1 MTAPLIQ
8 GASGIEGEELTLAS
22 IDENNNEI
30 FTFTAN
36 EPVTWSINGGEK
48 SLFEIDQDT
57 GQLSF
62 TDTPDYETVKDLN
75 GTTLEFKT
83 NYYDSTKSVGNSF
96 FVELYD
102 IQNKSNQ
109 STPITSNN
117 FIQYVNDGSFDN
129 TFIHR
134 LVSDFVIQSGGYKV
148 LTDSSEA
155 GFSVST
161 IQSKGEII
169 NEPGNANF
177 IGSIAMA
184 KISGKPNSATSEWFI
199 NLSDN
204 NNLDTQNEG
213 FTVFGHILGD
223 GINNPLLLNQTGID
237 TYPLELQFTNT
248 TVQLPAVPLLNLD
261 SSGLKIDN
269 FFIINEIKSVDIRPD
284 EIGNKYNLVVSATD
298 LDGNQSNQYVIVT
311 VNDIQGEILKGINGD
326 ETLKGGIGN
335 DVFQGNGGN
344 DTIDG
349 GEDYDIATYSGNFA
363 DYTFDITNTILT
375 VTDNRSATSDGTDT
389 LSNIERLTFAD
400 KNALITSK
408 EIKAIDAL
416 GFQAEKVYSG
426 NSDSYKFYD
435 LGSDNYGVG
444 TSTGIDE
451 LTGESILKFDDKK
464 MNLMND
470 IKATFDQVT
479 GLDTDSGKMFRLYN
493 ASFKRLPDPDGLRYW
508 IDNFSSGK
516 DDERAVASSFLVSA
530 EFKERYGAD
539 VSNESYVNTLYRN
552 VLGRDADVG
561 GLNYWLGQLINGAET
576 RYEVLLGFS
585 ESVEN
590 KGLFS
595 EMTGFY

>member
-1 MTAPLIQ
+1 MTAPLIK

-22 IDENNNEI
+22 INENNNEI

-36 EPVTWSINGGEK
+36 EPVTWTINGGEK

-62 TDTPDYETVKDLN
+62 KDTPDYETIKDLN

-83 NYYDSTKSVGNSF
+83 NYYDSTKSVGNRF

-117 FIQYVNDGSFDN
+117 FIQYVNDGSYDN

-134 LVSDFVIQSGGYKV
+134 LVSDFVIQSGAYKV

-223 GINNPLLLNQTGID
+223 GINNPLLLNQTGIE
-237 TYPLELQFTNT
+237 TYPLDLQFTTT
-248 TVQLPAVPLLNLD
+248 TVQLPTVPLLNLD
-261 SSGLKIDN
+261 SNGLKIDN

-408 EIKAIDAL
+408 EIKTIDVL
-416 GFQAEKVYSG
+416 GFQSEK
-426 NSDSYKFYD
+426 
-435 LGSDNYGVG
+435 
-444 TSTGIDE
+444 
-451 LTGESILKFDDKK
+451 
-464 MNLMND
+464 
-470 IKATFDQVT
+470 
-479 GLDTDSGKMFRLYN
+479 
-493 ASFKRLPDPDGLRYW
+493 LP
-508 IDNFSSGK
+508 
-516 DDERAVASSFLVSA
+516 E
-530 EFKERYGAD
+530 
-539 VSNESYVNTLYRN
+539 
-552 VLGRDADVG
+552 
-561 GLNYWLGQLINGAET
+561 
-576 RYEVLLGFS
+576 
-585 ESVEN
+585 
-590 KGLFS
+590 
-595 EMTGFY
+595 